1 MFSLL
6 RNKIDKP
13 SYKRGLMLTGFM
25 LFFYGLAFQ
34 IHAVKSLAPDILEYA
49 LWASLG
55 LAIITSFRAMAER
68 RVLRETH
75 ENYVPMIDPSIIP
88 TRWQI
93 AAVGGWVLIGAVVYV
108 LSLGNNPLPIER
120 IIFFGLPMGLFVL
133 GAAYVNAAKRWSDDP
148 H

>member
-68 RVLRETH
+68 RVL
-75 ENYVPMIDPSIIP
+75 
-88 TRWQI
+88 
-93 AAVGGWVLIGAVVYV
+93 
-108 LSLGNNPLPIER
+108 GNNPLPIER